1 MLSEKTIT
9 QAQNVGINLPSM
21 IATLSNIIEEKKDTQ
36 GFTPNTIMEMLFA
49 NDILYMIA
57 ARTPGINEKQSMKVT
72 TQNKEILLTP
82 AQYLLHKGVIG
93 LNETPLLSFREVTD
107 ILSSGIN
114 HEPKTRSKDE
124 ALNYYLRLDML
135 NTFLGE
141 DEVAKAQEE
150 VAIKLEKELVVEA
163 NNGDEKFLIQEKMR
177 LLKLSKIN
185 PSLYDEV
192 VNELL
197 TKVNATLQGEKLK
210 SYTLLPLFSSMLN
223 AVASPLDTAENNP
236 SSLIQQGN
244 LNNITFHVLEIIL
257 EIEKVEKESRE
268 KHTEK
273 GKAFLHHKHIA
284 ILKLLGVYDD
294 KSNYKN
300 ITLDTLLQGYEK
312 YFTKQVID
320 DVRIEI
326 KKITNFMKG

>member
-1 MLSEKTIT
+1 MLSQKTIT
-9 QAQNVGINLPSM
+9 QAQDVGIDLPSM
-21 IATLSNIIEEKKDTQ
+21 ITTLSKIVSEKTDTQ
-36 GFTPNTIMEMLFA
+36 GFEPNTIMEMLFA

-57 ARTPGINEKQSMKVT
+57 ARTPGISEKQCMKVT
-72 TQNKEILLTP
+72 TENKEILLTP

-93 LNETPLLSFREVTD
+93 LSETPILSFGEVTD
-107 ILSSGIN
+107 ILSSGVN
-114 HEPKTRSKDE
+114 HKPKTRSKDE
-124 ALNYYLRLDML
+124 ALNFYLRLDML

-141 DEVAKAQEE
+141 DEVTKAQEE

-163 NNGDEKFLIQEKMR
+163 NNGDEKFLIEEKMR
-177 LLKLSKIN
+177 LIKLSKIDL
-185 PSLYDEV
+185 SLYDEV
-192 VNELL
+192 TDELL
-197 TKVNATLQGEKLK
+197 IKVNANLQGEKLK

-223 AVASPLDTAENNP
+223 AIADPQGTAEKNP

-244 LNNITFHVLEIIL
+244 LNNITFHILEIIL

-268 KHTEK
+268 KHTAK

-284 ILKLLGVYDD
+284 LLKLLEVYDETEHD
-294 KSNYKN
+294 DM
-300 ITLDTLLQGYEK
+300 TLDVLLKGYEK
-312 YFTKQVID
+312 YFGKQVID